1 MKPVPDGPL
10 NFPFPDQLPEQ
21 TYPVQPDEP
30 APIETRELDVQ
41 TRSAPNQRIVEPID
55 VDAVRKSW
63 AEMLVPVAQKPPHRG
78 ASEDAKREYNLMLT
92 QIYKRMSRLM
102 RSDLDEPGVGP

>member
-1 MKPVPDGPL
+1 MKPIPDGPM

-41 TRSAPNQRIVEPID
+41 TSNAPSQKIVEPID
-55 VDAVRKSW
+55 IDAVRKSW

-78 ASEDAKREYNLMLT
+78 AAAGTKLEYELML
-92 QIYKRMSRLM
+92 QQVYKRMCRLM